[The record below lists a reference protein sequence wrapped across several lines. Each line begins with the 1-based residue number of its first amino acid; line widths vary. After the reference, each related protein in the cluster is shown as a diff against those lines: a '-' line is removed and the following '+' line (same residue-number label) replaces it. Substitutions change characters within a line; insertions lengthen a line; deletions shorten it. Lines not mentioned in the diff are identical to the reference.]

1 MNVEAENSCNIIGN
15 ITPNYKYGTA
25 LFSTRFFSSYGEG
38 RIIFSPDS
46 AARLKRL
53 KGVSRLTLSQKSTA
67 ETSHATHIEQVWVS
81 LLARKGRKIRDVKY
95 NFVEIASHYHPSIV
109 MSRFSL
115 KWWGVNEWGKDGSDK
130 TFSMKYLFVIMFGV
144 RVLFNGDHEWHPSG
158 KKVLWMKLQCVQI
171 ISMTK
176 FKAWNFALFSLINH
190 WFRVCKRVLK

>member
-67 ETSHATHIEQVWVS
+67 ETYHATHIEQVWVS

-95 NFVEIASHYHPSIV
+95 NFVEIASHYHPSIEAFV
-109 MSRFSL
+109 SRFSL

-171 ISMTK
+171 IQWQSSK
-176 FKAWNFALFSLINH
+176 HEILHCFSS
-190 WFRVCKRVLK
+190 